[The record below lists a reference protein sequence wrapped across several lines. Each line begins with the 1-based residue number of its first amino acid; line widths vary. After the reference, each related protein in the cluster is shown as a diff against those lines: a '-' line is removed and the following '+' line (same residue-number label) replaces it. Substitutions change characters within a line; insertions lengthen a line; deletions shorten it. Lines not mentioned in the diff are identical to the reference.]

1 MSQRRELAQPSAVP
15 RVALGGLLTL
25 LSLPWAGPSAAAPEI
40 QATAAFAV
48 ARDPSAQKAATVV
61 DAALKSRISRITTLR
76 LLEPARVFSGDPRTR
91 EEETL
96 ERARAALA
104 DGRRAYDA
112 LVLDEAIARLGQ
124 AVSLYQE
131 TGPLLGDLEELTTAL
146 AYLGGALTLRGSAD
160 EAESTFVELLTVN
173 ASYQLDGFPPTVTK
187 VFEKATQRIEATKSG
202 SVEVYS
208 TPPYAAVYIDG
219 RFEGV
224 TPVTIDDL
232 LAGTHYLRLEKV
244 GYTTHG
250 APLEVAP
257 NQRITSQTR
266 LLGIK
271 RGAELRDLVAR
282 AAEEL
287 PGEAMGG
294 SLRSLTRQL
303 VADTLIFVAVSQ
315 SGSDA
320 TLVGGVFDGA
330 TGTRLTT
337 ERVVLGVE
345 KSTFENELD
354 QYVSRLLAV
363 VSKEAGPTP
372 PPPSGG
378 GGAFGLSGTPPP
390 TSSGG
395 GSSGNFRPGPP
406 PPTGVIPPTVQTQ
419 PTTPG
424 EVYLGWTMIGV
435 GSASAITGV
444 VFAILAKV
452 AHSDFRE
459 TSQLSPDLGDLQD
472 TGKTNAL
479 VADLTLIGG
488 GALIAG
494 GTVILLISSSRDPTP
509 EELLRPRAGL
519 VPLDDG
525 MLVTYGGAF

>member
-1 MSQRRELAQPSAVP
+1 MSERRELVQPSALS
-15 RVALGGLLTL
+15 RVALGGFFALTL
-25 LSLPWAGPSAAAPEI
+25 GHVGPAQAAPEI
-40 QATAAFAV
+40 QGTAAFAV

-61 DAALKSRISRITTLR
+61 DAALKSRILRINSLR
-76 LLEPARVFSGDPRTR
+76 LIEPARVFSGDPRTR

-146 AYLGGALTLRGSAD
+146 AYLGAALTLRGSAD

-173 ASYQLDGFPPTVTK
+173 GSYQLDGFPPTVTK

-224 TPVTIDDL
+224 TPVTINDL

-257 NQRITSQTR
+257 TQRITSQTR

-282 AAEEL
+282 AAEEV

-294 SLRSLTRQL
+294 NLRSLSRQL
-303 VADTLIFVAVSQ
+303 VADTLVFVAVSQ

-345 KSTFENELD
+345 KASFETELD
-354 QYVSRLLAV
+354 QYVSRLLQV
-363 VSKEAGPTP
+363 VNKEASATP
-372 PPPSGG
+372 PPAGGG

-390 TSSGG
+390 SGGGTSSG
-395 GSSGNFRPGPP
+395 GNFRPGAP
-406 PPTGVIPPTVQTQ
+406 PPTATLPQTVQTE
-419 PTTPG
+419 PSTPG

-435 GSASAITGV
+435 GSASVVTGI

-452 AHSDFRE
+452 AHTDFRE
-459 TSQLSPDLGDLQD
+459 TAQLSPDLGSLQD
-472 TGKTNAL
+472 TGKTDAL

-488 GALIAG
+488 GALVAG

-525 MLVTYGGAF
+525 LLVTYGGAF